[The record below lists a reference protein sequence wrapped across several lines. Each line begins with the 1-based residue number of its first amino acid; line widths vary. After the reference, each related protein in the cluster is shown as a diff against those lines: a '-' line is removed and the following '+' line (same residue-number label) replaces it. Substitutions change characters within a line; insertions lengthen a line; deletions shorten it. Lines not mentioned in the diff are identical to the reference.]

1 MTITIDRA
9 ENYLATAIAV
19 EQSTGPDRH
28 LDAHIYDALGYQT
41 VRTPSHPTG
50 IAWRRRGHGPLDAYG
65 GRYWITMS
73 RLTHDLGEAYDHLAR
88 PLVNGSNI
96 SLELHP
102 SRATAS
108 MILPLGPGMIQS
120 RANKPALAVC
130 GLIMRLMHWRA
141 ENPLD
146 GQAMALARH
155 ALGFDNIDI
164 KKSYRNRY
172 AASPTSGS
180 GIHFEDMVQKGF
192 ARRDIVQPGSNTI
205 YAMTFE
211 GAIRALQPGEALC
224 GEDFPR

>member
-1 MTITIDRA
+1 MTVTIDRA

-41 VRTPSHPTG
+41 VRTPSHPAG
-50 IAWRRRGHGPLDAYG
+50 IAWRRRGHGPLDAHG

-73 RLTHDLGEAYDHLAR
+73 RLTHDLGDAYDHLAR
-88 PLVNGSNI
+88 PLVNRSNI
-96 SLELHP
+96 NLELHP

-108 MILPLGPGMIQS
+108 MILPLGPGMLQS
-120 RANKPALAVC
+120 RAKTPALAVC

-141 ENPLD
+141 DTPLTVH
-146 GQAMALARH
+146 GLSIARH
-155 ALGFDNIDI
+155 ALGFQEVSI

-172 AASPTSGS
+172 ASHPTSPS
-180 GIHFEDMVQKGF
+180 GIYLEDMVKKGY
-192 ARRDIVQPGSNTI
+192 ARREDQGETFTG